1 MIVQHHWSTVQA
13 RFYRTGMRLVL
24 PLHCRWRY
32 DRLVFQKY
40 FKDFNWIGLEDRKES
55 AGEKRLWGVFNKN
68 KFFFPQLLF
77 PLSLLFPT
85 TNMKVWLFL
94 FKKRKTFTVQKRK
107 SEKKVK
113 MLAIKMDM
121 IKAPALKKLMFIWNF
136 RYIQVHGVWPTKA
149 EGLWNLN

>member
-1 MIVQHHWSTVQA
+1 MA
-13 RFYRTGMRLVL
+13 AYRTGMGLV
-24 PLHCRWRY
+24 PTLHCRWRY

-85 TNMKVWLFL
+85 TNMKVWLFP

-107 SEKKVK
+107 REKKVK
-113 MLAIKMDM
+113 MLAIKMDR
-121 IKAPALKKLMFIWNF
+121 IKAPALKKFMFIGNF
-136 RYIQVHGVWPTKA
+136 RYIQVHGVWPMKA
-149 EGLWNLN
+149 EGLWNSK

>member
-1 MIVQHHWSTVQA
+1 MALW
-13 RFYRTGMRLVL
+13 TGLFFRNISKTSIELVL
-24 PLHCRWRY
+24 
-32 DRLVFQKY
+32 KT
-40 FKDFNWIGLEDRKES
+40 
-55 AGEKRLWGVFNKN
+55 EKRVLGKKDCEEFLTKTNS
-68 KFFFPQLLF
+68 FFQFLF

-136 RYIQVHGVWPTKA
+136 RYIQVHGVWPMKA
-149 EGLWNLN
+149 EGLWNFEVRLTIDLFFDIARAFLSSCKFA

>member
-1 MIVQHHWSTVQA
+1 MYRLFH
-13 RFYRTGMRLVL
+13 FNRTGMGLV
-24 PLHCRWRY
+24 PTLHCRWRY
-32 DRLVFQKY
+32 DRLVFHKY

-107 SEKKVK
+107 RAKKVK
-113 MLAIKMDM
+113 MLAIKMD
-121 IKAPALKKLMFIWNF
+121 INKAPALKKLMFIWNF
-136 RYIQVHGVWPTKA
+136 RYIQVHGVWPMKA
-149 EGLWNLN
+149 EGLWNLK

>member
-1 MIVQHHWSTVQA
+1 M
-13 RFYRTGMRLVL
+13 TGLFFRNISKILIELVL
-24 PLHCRWRY
+24 
-32 DRLVFQKY
+32 KT
-40 FKDFNWIGLEDRKES
+40 
-55 AGEKRLWGVFNKN
+55 EKRVLGKKDCEEFLTKTI
-68 KFFFPQLLF
+68 FFPQLLF

-121 IKAPALKKLMFIWNF
+121 IKAPALKKLMFI
-136 RYIQVHGVWPTKA
+136 
-149 EGLWNLN
+149 